1 MLIRSMNKGGVCE
14 GESRDKR
21 RRQVIVI
28 GGCRKLSAEV
38 GFFFIGRFRVYASTS
53 KPMPTLCPPALK
65 FLPSMRAERV
75 TLTPAQTQS

>member
-1 MLIRSMNKGGVCE
+1 MCE